1 MKKPEP
7 KASSEPE
14 YFIVPPPST
23 LSVEA
28 TPRVV
33 LFGADGA
40 ALKRQI
46 GYKPS
51 GAC

>member
-7 KASSEPE
+7 KAEFEP
-14 YFIVPPPST
+14 YFMVPPPST

-33 LFGADGA
+33 LFKADGT

-46 GYKPS
+46 GYKTS